1 MKPSIAK
8 VITSKLK
15 RPLVQPLARCASV
28 LTAGLLMSQAALA
41 TEKAI
46 LVLDA
51 SGSMWGQIDGR
62 SKVEIAR
69 NTIAEMTHS
78 WPADTHIG
86 LVAYGHRRKGDCD
99 DIETLIAPA
108 ALNREAFLAQ
118 VNRLNAKGK
127 TPLSASVRQAAEQL
141 KFTEDKA
148 TVILVSDGEETC
160 DLDPCQVGQELSQL
174 GVDFTA
180 HVVGFDIEKP
190 EQQAQL
196 RCLAENTGGR
206 YFNARDGE
214 ELGAALNAAV
224 QVSTSVPPPAEA
236 RLMAVEQGSIT
247 QEIVVEW
254 EGPADA
260 SDYIT
265 VVLPE
270 ADTRDY
276 LDYDSHLKAGVP
288 ARFNLPPTPGDYELR
303 YVSPI
308 RESSVLARR
317 AIKVV
322 EQSISVSAPSEVMA
336 GTKVAIDA
344 YGPAGNDH
352 WIGFAPAG
360 SDAHSYVGSYYVRPQ
375 SEHSQIELSVPGMP
389 GEYEIRYVLNENQA
403 IAASS
408 PITVKPATATLQA
421 PQQAMA
427 GDRILVKSQGPVGGR
442 HWVGFADAGSVPEN
456 YVGGCYERPKN
467 EDSELQINVPTRTG
481 TFELRYVLNEHE
493 AVIASQMIEVTEP
506 EASITVP
513 ESTEL
518 GQTINVQYEGPVGEG
533 HWIAVVPKGED
544 YNNYSR
550 WAYVNPEKVWNMPSP
565 EAAGEYDLV
574 FIFVDADS
582 GGRELNRSSFVVSE
596 TP

>member
-1 MKPSIAK
+1 MKPSIVR
-8 VITSKLK
+8 VIAPKLT
-15 RPLVQPLARCASV
+15 RQFIQPFTKCASV
-28 LTAGLLMSQAALA
+28 LTASALISHAALA
-41 TEKAI
+41 NEKAI

-51 SGSMWGQIDGR
+51 SGSMWGQINGH

-69 NTIAEMTHS
+69 NTIAEMTKH
-78 WPADTHIG
+78 WPAETQIG

-108 ALNREAFLAQ
+108 ALNREAFLDQ

-160 DLDPCQVGQELSQL
+160 DLDPCQVGRELSQL

-206 YFNARDGE
+206 YFNARDGQ

-224 QVSTSVPPPAEA
+224 QVTTSAPPPAKA
-236 RLMAVEQGSIT
+236 RLMAVEKGSIT

-254 EGPADA
+254 EGPAD
-260 SDYIT
+260 SGDYIT
-265 VVLPE
+265 VVSPE
-270 ADTRDY
+270 ADERAY
-276 LDYDSHLKAGVP
+276 LDYDGHLKAGVP
-288 ARFNLPPTPGDYELR
+288 ARFKLPPTPGNYELR

-308 RESSVLARR
+308 RDASVLARR
-317 AIKVV
+317 AIEVA
-322 EQSISVSAPSEVMA
+322 EQSISVRAPSEVMA
-336 GTKVAIDA
+336 GTKVSIEAF
-344 YGPAGNDH
+344 GPAGNDH
-352 WIGFAPAG
+352 WIGFAEAG

-467 EDSELQINVPTRTG
+467 EDSQLHINVPTRTG
-481 TFELRYVLNEHE
+481 TFELRYVLNEYE

-506 EASITVP
+506 EASITAP
-513 ESTEL
+513 ESTVL
-518 GQTINVQYEGPVGEG
+518 GQTMKVQYEGPLGEG

-544 YNNYSR
+544 YNNYSQ
-550 WAYVNPEKVWNMPSP
+550 WAYVNPQGEWNMPSP
-565 EAAGEYDLV
+565 ETVGEYDLV

-582 GGRELNRSSFVVSE
+582 GGRELSRASFVVSE